1 MQRNQVT
8 LTKNQKKTIRAIVPT
23 AVGALVALFVKN
35 GLDLSNDTI
44 VIMLPVITS
53 VYYGA
58 IKAAEKKWPNLS
70 WLLGAFPHDPFKV
83 EKPCDAETKK
93 P

>member
-1 MQRNQVT
+1 MT

-23 AVGALVALFVKN
+23 AVGAGVALLVKN

-44 VIMLPVITS
+44 VLMLPVFTS
-53 VYYGA
+53 IYYTA
-58 IKAAEKKWPNLS
+58 IKSAEKRWPSLS
-70 WLLGAFPHDPFKV
+70 WLLGAFPHDPFHV
-83 EKPCDAETKK
+83 QKPECDAETPK

>member
-1 MQRNQVT
+1 MT

-23 AVGALVALFVKN
+23 AVGAGVALLVKN

-44 VIMLPVITS
+44 VLMLPVFTS
-53 VYYGA
+53 IYYTA
-58 IKAAEKKWPNLS
+58 IKAAEKRWPSLS
-70 WLLGAFPHDPFKV
+70 WLLGAFPHDPFHIP
-83 EKPCDAETKK
+83 KPDCDAETPK

>member
-1 MQRNQVT
+1 MT
-8 LTKNQKKTIRAIVPT
+8 LSKAQKKTIRAIVPT
-23 AVGALVALFVKN
+23 AVGAGVAILVKN

-44 VIMLPVITS
+44 VLMLPVITS
-53 VYYGA
+53 IYYAA
-58 IKAAEKKWPNLS
+58 IRAAEKRWPNLS

-83 EKPCDAETKK
+83 EKPCPDVKEK